1 MVELAT
7 ERGNHPPKNKRTK
20 RLLFWA
26 ITLFATMIIGLLAAR
41 YFAAWMAADPLRSP
55 PLVQIRAQAK
65 LLLAQRTDN
74 VILDTGVGFV
84 LPPNLDQ
91 RVQTLDF
98 EFQRVT
104 DEHGFVN
111 PVGWPDQA
119 DIVFLGDSLI
129 MAEGVGLQNGFASLV
144 DEALVGQTVLNLG
157 SPGAGL
163 ERQYRIFDKF
173 AANLQPRLVVAC
185 FYISSDLTNDKHFLS
200 WLEDP
205 LDMTYNK
212 FRLSYSRRA
221 ARGERGTLQWRLR
234 HHILADWALSV
245 IEPGLWGE
253 REILHRR
260 SMPDGSELFFNR
272 DTVKFSKRVYDGSE
286 AEFRILFE
294 SLDRL
299 QESIRYVDANL
310 VFMLLPSKEEIFA
323 TDDIARE
330 NSAAGVLKE
339 ELDRRGIAYLDL
351 YPLLQEAGHQHTPFF
366 TRDAHMNVHGNKVVA
381 EAFTRWVSSSLAER

>member
-1 MVELAT
+1 MNKFLSRKRLIFWTFILLAT
-7 ERGNHPPKNKRTK
+7 MV
-20 RLLFWA
+20 A
-26 ITLFATMIIGLLAAR
+26 GLLAAR
-41 YFAAWMAADPLRSP
+41 YFAHWMVADLNRAP
-55 PLVQIRAQAK
+55 PVAQIRAQGK

-74 VILDTGVGFV
+74 VISDADVGFV

-104 DEHGFVN
+104 DENGFVN
-111 PVGWPDQA
+111 SIEWPDQA

-129 MAEGVGLQNGFASLV
+129 MAEGVGLENGFASLI
-144 DEALVGQTVLNLG
+144 DEAFVNQTILNLG
-157 SPGAGL
+157 NPGAGL

-173 AANLQPRLVVAC
+173 AAGLRPRLVVAC
-185 FYISSDLTNDKHFLS
+185 IYISSDLTNDSHFLG

-205 LDMTYNK
+205 LDMTYNQ

-221 ARGERGTLQWRLR
+221 ERGSRGTLQWRAR
-234 HHILADWALSV
+234 NHILADWALSV

-253 REILHRR
+253 REIEHRR
-260 SMPDGSELFFNR
+260 SMPDDSELFFNR
-272 DTVKFSKRVYDGSE
+272 DTVKFSKRVFDGSE
-286 AEFRILFE
+286 AEFKNLYE

-299 QESIRYVDANL
+299 QESVRKADADL

-323 TDDIARE
+323 VDDITR
-330 NSAAGVLKE
+330 NDSAAGVLRD
-339 ELDRRGIAYLDL
+339 ELDRRGITYLDL
-351 YPLLQEAGHQHTPFF
+351 YPALQEAGRQQTLFF

-381 EAFTRWVSSSLAER
+381 EAFTRWAPADRTER